1 MPTTNILEQRDYI
14 IIIARSA
21 ASREQNHPLYEHWL
35 AAQASLIDLAK
46 KCQELD
52 SDGLTVYEAS
62 TPIWKYEDTD
72 VKRLAEIL
80 QRQNTTPDTE
90 NLSKINLQEALR
102 DALSDYFKR
111 KATPK
116 AKKGAIIVV
125 VIDEKQED
133 GKPVAEIIINA
144 ANKVARD
151 EEIGISFI
159 QIGEDLE
166 TQDFLTYLDNNLQQ
180 AGAKFDIVD
189 VHFWQEIKK
198 SSIVQFLIG
207 AIND

>member
-1 MPTTNILEQRDYI
+1 MPTNLLEDRDYI

-21 ASREQNHPLYEHWL
+21 ASRDQNHPLYEHWL

-62 TPIWKYEDTD
+62 TPLWKYENTD

-80 QRQNTTPDTE
+80 QRQNTTPDPE
-90 NLSKINLQEALR
+90 NLTKINLHEALG
-102 DALSDYFKR
+102 DAISNYFKR
-111 KATPK
+111 KASFK

-125 VIDEKQED
+125 VIDDKQED
-133 GKPVAEIIINA
+133 GKLVAEIIINT
-144 ANKVARD
+144 ANKIAID

-166 TQDFLTYLDNNLQQ
+166 TREFLTYLDHNLQQ
-180 AGAKFDIVD
+180 VGAKFDIVD
-189 VHFWQEIKK
+189 ANFWQEIKK

-207 AIND
+207 AVND

>member
-1 MPTTNILEQRDYI
+1 MSINLLNDRDYVI
-14 IIIARSA
+14 ILARSG

-62 TPIWKYEDTD
+62 TPLWKYENTD

-80 QRQNTTPDTE
+80 QRQNTTPDPA
-90 NLSKINLQEALR
+90 NLTKIHLQEALS

-111 KATPK
+111 KASSK
-116 AKKGAIIVV
+116 AKKGTIIVV
-125 VIDEKQED
+125 VIDENQED
-133 GKPVAEIIINA
+133 SKLVAEIIINA
-144 ANKVARD
+144 ANKIARD

-166 TQDFLTYLDNNLQQ
+166 IRKFLTYLDDNLQQ
-180 AGAKFDIVD
+180 VGAKFDIVD
-189 VHFWQEIKK
+189 TKFWQEIKK